1 MAQKPVGQTTPAA
14 QVVEAPSFR
23 LIDAAMILLALFSV
37 TLVLL
42 DIFFRRKLYE
52 WEIFTA
58 VMVIDLV
65 ITLIFAV
72 DFVAENRKKPPARIL
87 RESWFDI
94 VGLVPMVFFVWIESL
109 SAGVAFSAVFS
120 GQVQLVGA
128 SRAGGLIRLFRLMRI
143 VRIVQAFSRFLRATN
158 MTFGETVTKRFF
170 DKYRRI
176 IVAELTTPIMV
187 AGITVTQEI
196 VIRMK
201 FLEAAG
207 KSLDAKR
214 PEIHAAVLEAL
225 RKNNI
230 PENVLT
236 KPMVERIVHDVEKS
250 VVDAVVATLT
260 GPEINKLV
268 QEMIV
273 ETMENFKQ
281 QLQSPEG
288 KALLK
293 QMGSAPPAQ
302 KDLPGTRDALDGPN
316 AF

>member
-1 MAQKPVGQTTPAA
+1 M
-14 QVVEAPSFR
+14 
-23 LIDAAMILLALFSV
+23 
-37 TLVLL
+37 
-42 DIFFRRKLYE
+42 
-52 WEIFTA
+52 
-58 VMVIDLV
+58 
-65 ITLIFAV
+65 
-72 DFVAENRKKPPARIL
+72 
-87 RESWFDI
+87 
-94 VGLVPMVFFVWIESL
+94 
-109 SAGVAFSAVFS
+109 
-120 GQVQLVGA
+120 
-128 SRAGGLIRLFRLMRI
+128 
-143 VRIVQAFSRFLRATN
+143 
-158 MTFGETVTKRFF
+158 TKRFF

-225 RKNNI
+225 KKNKV
-230 PENVLT
+230 PDDFLT
-236 KPMVERIVHDVEKS
+236 RPIVERLVNDVEKA
-250 VVDAVVATLT
+250 VVDAMVATLT

-273 ETMENFKQ
+273 ETMQQFKE
-281 QLQSPEG
+281 QLQSPVG

-302 KDLPGTRDALDGPN
+302 KDLPDAKSFDGPS
-316 AF
+316 AL

>member
-1 MAQKPVGQTTPAA
+1 MARTPVGTTTPAA
-14 QVVEAPSFR
+14 QMLEAPKFR
-23 LIDAAMILLALFSV
+23 AIDAAMILLALFSV
-37 TLVLL
+37 TIVLL
-42 DIFFRRKLYE
+42 DIFARRRLYE
-52 WEIFTA
+52 WGIFTA
-58 VMVIDLV
+58 VIVVDLV
-65 ITLIFAV
+65 ITLIFLA
-72 DFVAENRKKPPARIL
+72 DFFIENRGKAPARVM
-87 RESWFDI
+87 RDSWFDI
-94 VGLVPMVFFVWIESL
+94 VGLVPMILFVWLESL
-109 SAGVAFSAVFS
+109 SAGVAFAAVFS
-120 GQVQLVGA
+120 GEVQLLGA
-128 SRAGGLIRLFRLMRI
+128 ARAGGLLRLFRLMRI

-158 MTFGETVTKRFF
+158 MTFGEQVTKRFF

-225 RKNNI
+225 KKNKV
-230 PENVLT
+230 PDDFLT
-236 KPMVERIVHDVEKS
+236 RPIVERLVNDVEKA
-250 VVDAVVATLT
+250 VVDAMVATLT

-273 ETMENFKQ
+273 ETMQQFKE
-281 QLQSPEG
+281 QLQSPVG

-302 KDLPGTRDALDGPN
+302 KDLPDAKSFDGPS
-316 AF
+316 AL